1 MDPAALSGEH
11 GGTPLESVPLPA
23 ATSATAA
30 TPPPSPATRV
40 PGRAEL
46 FLGYL
51 KVGLL
56 GFGGVAAW
64 ARRVIV
70 EERHW
75 LTEREYAEILGL
87 GQVLPGPNVGNAAV
101 MIGRRFHGLAGALL
115 ATGGLYAAPLAILIG
130 LCLFYDRY
138 GQLPAVAP
146 AMAGI
151 AAGAAGMVIG
161 TALKM
166 TGKLRLDAASLA
178 VLLLAAAA
186 AAGLR
191 LPLPLIVVV
200 LAPASV
206 ALSLWRARRGA
217 AAEAGAR

>member
-1 MDPAALSGEH
+1 MGAVAAPPLSGEH
-11 GGTPLESVPLPA
+11 GAFPESRALPDA
-23 ATSATAA
+23 
-30 TPPPSPATRV
+30 PPATVV
-40 PGRAEL
+40 PGRLDL

-51 KVGLL
+51 KIGLF

-115 ATGGLYAAPLAILIG
+115 ATGGIYCAPLVILIA
-130 LCLFYDRY
+130 LCLLYDRY

-151 AAGAAGMVIG
+151 AAAAAGMVIG
-161 TALKM
+161 TAGKM
-166 TGKLRLDAASLA
+166 AGKLQLA
-178 VLLLAAAA
+178 PEAIVILLLATLAAA
-186 AAGLR
+186 WLR
-191 LPLPLIVVV
+191 LPLPLIVVL
-200 LAPASV
+200 LAPLSIAAS
-206 ALSLWRARRGA
+206 LRRAGLILRG
-217 AAEAGAR
+217 GASR

>member
-1 MDPAALSGEH
+1 MGRQPRPTGVPALPPAA
-11 GGTPLESVPLPA
+11 A
-23 ATSATAA
+23 
-30 TPPPSPATRV
+30 PSTLATRI

-46 FLGYL
+46 FFGYL
-51 KVGLL
+51 RIGLL

-75 LTEREYAEILGL
+75 LTEREYAEVLGL

-101 MIGRRFHGLAGALL
+101 MIGRRFHGLQGALL
-115 ATGGLYAAPLAILIG
+115 ATAGIYAAPLVILIG

-138 GQLPAVAP
+138 GQLPAVEP

-166 TGKLRLDAASLA
+166 MGKLKLDAGSVAI
-178 VLLLAAAA
+178 LLLAAVAA
-186 AAGLR
+186 AWLR

-200 LAPASV
+200 LAPASI
-206 ALSLWRARRGA
+206 ALSLRRARQASTGA
-217 AAEAGAR
+217 KA